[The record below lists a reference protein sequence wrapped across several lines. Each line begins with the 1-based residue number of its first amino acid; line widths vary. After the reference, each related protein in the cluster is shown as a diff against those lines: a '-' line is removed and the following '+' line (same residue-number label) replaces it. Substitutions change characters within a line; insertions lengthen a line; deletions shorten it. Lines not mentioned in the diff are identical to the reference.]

1 MKKIIVMICTG
12 LFMTG
17 IVSCNQQKGTT
28 DNGNKAKNEQ
38 TVDAMDTLSMVLG
51 DVYGSSLSKTLS
63 DVEKKT
69 GKPVN
74 RELFLKYLSDNL
86 AQGKTLS
93 EEELKDLQKRLNSA
107 IEHVAPGSTNQE
119 PTSFTTSQGTF
130 NIQKALKDM
139 YDAGVTR
146 GTSGKQTHDMV
157 KGSSPKSTYRSNAEK
172 QFKGTWAALFGIP
185 DNDEAKAVFE
195 QAKEQYMKGFEDGW
209 NF

>member
-119 PTSFTTSQGTF
+119 PTSFTS
-130 NIQKALKDM
+130 
-139 YDAGVTR
+139 
-146 GTSGKQTHDMV
+146 GTSGRRTHDMV